1 VDDGW
6 WEKESRR
13 DVKMTM
19 TIRESWLTRTLTLVE
34 TTISPCRTPGGRMTG
49 NILLDEIDVL
59 ERRCSS
65 VLMIHRALCG
75 VNKFVPLDLL
85 LKDQT
90 LDATTTISYEY

>member
-1 VDDGW
+1 
-6 WEKESRR
+6 
-13 DVKMTM
+13 MA
-19 TIRESWLTRTLTLVE
+19 
-34 TTISPCRTPGGRMTG
+34 G

-59 ERRCSS
+59 ERRRSS

-90 LDATTTISYEY
+90 LDATTTTSYEYYVTINRIIKVILTQSSHSDSRNLHIVGHLIESTKFS